1 MHGHN
6 DIWFTNFEETK
17 IYLDSIIENEK
28 KLGSWISAQVSN
40 FKTKKSTMSDIN
52 VYNTWK
58 EFINNEK
65 YSKYFLEYDIIWYE
79 NFNNLK
85 QFIIDNNKLPDSNN
99 KQLSQW
105 LSNQKTLYK
114 NNEGI
119 MLDETIKK
127 IWEEF
132 INEEK
137 YSKYFLEYD
146 IIWYENFN
154 NLKQFIIDNNKL
166 PDSNN
171 KQLSQWLSNQ
181 KTLYKNN
188 EGIMLDETI
197 KKIWE
202 EFINEYNFF
211 SINIIQSN
219 LDQLFYKQRSSCKN
233 NNNAMKDDSIKT
245 SLEHFLN
252 DYQQYFPNNIPTT

>member
-1 MHGHN
+1 MFFLSYILRTIIYYLYYYYIMHGHN

-132 INEEK
+132 INE
-137 YSKYFLEYD
+137 
-146 IIWYENFN
+146 
-154 NLKQFIIDNNKL
+154 
-166 PDSNN
+166 
-171 KQLSQWLSNQ
+171 
-181 KTLYKNN
+181 
-188 EGIMLDETI
+188 
-197 KKIWE
+197 
-202 EFINEYNFF
+202 YNFF